1 MTNNEISYKTAY
13 LALGTTTS
21 PQTIT
26 TDSPSFTIT
35 LAEGEGDIPT
45 FYVGNN
51 KILGY
56 ITYLDIYDRFE
67 ISNIYVLREFRG
79 NGIASKMLQ
88 FVIDEGLN
96 KKINNIT
103 LEVNSKNTSAIA
115 LYHKYGFKEVAIR
128 SGYYSGTDGILME
141 KEMI

>member
-1 MTNNEISYKTAY
+1 MLTSKIDSLILQEFYNHYNSETNSYIDILKEEKTNPY
-13 LALGTTTS
+13 LKYC
-21 PQTIT
+21 
-26 TDSPSFTIT
+26 
-35 LAEGEGDIPT
+35 
-45 FYVGNN
+45 FYVVNN

>member
-1 MTNNEISYKTAY
+1 MLTSKIDSLILQEFYNHYNSETNSYIDILEEEKTNPY
-13 LALGTTTS
+13 LKYC
-21 PQTIT
+21 
-26 TDSPSFTIT
+26 
-35 LAEGEGDIPT
+35 

-96 KKINNIT
+96 KKINNLT

>member
-1 MTNNEISYKTAY
+1 MLTSKIDSLILQEFYNHYNSETNSYIDILEEEKTNPY
-13 LALGTTTS
+13 LKYC
-21 PQTIT
+21 
-26 TDSPSFTIT
+26 
-35 LAEGEGDIPT
+35 

>member
-1 MTNNEISYKTAY
+1 MLTSKIDSLILQEFYNHYNSETNSYIDILKEEKTNPY
-13 LALGTTTS
+13 LKYC
-21 PQTIT
+21 
-26 TDSPSFTIT
+26 
-35 LAEGEGDIPT
+35 

-56 ITYLDIYDRFE
+56 IAYLDIYDRFE

>member
-1 MTNNEISYKTAY
+1 MLTSKIDSLILQEFYNRYNSETNSYIDILKEEKANPY
-13 LALGTTTS
+13 LKYC
-21 PQTIT
+21 
-26 TDSPSFTIT
+26 
-35 LAEGEGDIPT
+35 

>member
-1 MTNNEISYKTAY
+1 MLTSKIDSLILQEFYNHYNSETNSYIDILEEEKTNPY
-13 LALGTTTS
+13 LKYC
-21 PQTIT
+21 
-26 TDSPSFTIT
+26 
-35 LAEGEGDIPT
+35 

-51 KILGY
+51 NILGY

-88 FVIDEGLN
+88 FVIAEGLN

>member
-1 MTNNEISYKTAY
+1 MLTSKIDSLILQEFYNHYNSETNSYIDIFKEEKTNPY
-13 LALGTTTS
+13 LKYC
-21 PQTIT
+21 
-26 TDSPSFTIT
+26 
-35 LAEGEGDIPT
+35 
-45 FYVGNN
+45 FYVENN

-67 ISNIYVLREFRG
+67 ISNIYVLRKFRNNNIG
-79 NGIASKMLQ
+79 SKMLQ
-88 FVIDEGLN
+88 FVIDEGL
-96 KKINNIT
+96 KKRINNIT
-103 LEVNSKNTSAIA
+103 LEVNSKNTNAIA

>member
-1 MTNNEISYKTAY
+1 MLTSKIDSLILQEFYNHYNSETNSYIDILEEEKTNPY
-13 LALGTTTS
+13 LTYC
-21 PQTIT
+21 
-26 TDSPSFTIT
+26 
-35 LAEGEGDIPT
+35 
-45 FYVGNN
+45 FYLGNN

>member
-1 MTNNEISYKTAY
+1 MLTSKIDSLILQEFYNHYNSETNSYIDILKEEKTNPY
-13 LALGTTTS
+13 LKYC
-21 PQTIT
+21 
-26 TDSPSFTIT
+26 
-35 LAEGEGDIPT
+35 

-67 ISNIYVLREFRG
+67 ISNIYVLREFRSNNIG
-79 NGIASKMLQ
+79 SKMLQ
-88 FVIDEGLN
+88 FVIYEGLN

>member
-1 MTNNEISYKTAY
+1 MLTNKVDFLILQEFYNHYNSETNSYIDILKEEKTNPY
-13 LALGTTTS
+13 LKYC
-21 PQTIT
+21 
-26 TDSPSFTIT
+26 
-35 LAEGEGDIPT
+35 
-45 FYVGNN
+45 FYVENN

-67 ISNIYVLREFRG
+67 ISNIYVLRKFRNNNIG
-79 NGIASKMLQ
+79 SKMLQ
-88 FVIDEGLN
+88 FVIDEGL
-96 KKINNIT
+96 KKRINNIT

>member
-1 MTNNEISYKTAY
+1 MLTSKIDSLILHEFYNHYNSETNSYIDILEEEKTNPY
-13 LALGTTTS
+13 LKYC
-21 PQTIT
+21 
-26 TDSPSFTIT
+26 
-35 LAEGEGDIPT
+35 

-51 KILGY
+51 NILGY

>member
-1 MTNNEISYKTAY
+1 MLTSKIDSLILQEFYNRYNSETNSYIDILKEEKANPY
-13 LALGTTTS
+13 LKYC
-21 PQTIT
+21 
-26 TDSPSFTIT
+26 
-35 LAEGEGDIPT
+35 

-56 ITYLDIYDRFE
+56 ITYLDIYDRFK

>member
-1 MTNNEISYKTAY
+1 MLTSKIDSLILQEFYNHYNSETNSYIDILKEEKTNPY
-13 LALGTTTS
+13 LKYC
-21 PQTIT
+21 
-26 TDSPSFTIT
+26 
-35 LAEGEGDIPT
+35 

-56 ITYLDIYDRFE
+56 ITYLDIYDTFE

>member
-1 MTNNEISYKTAY
+1 MLTSKIDSLILQEFYNRYNSETNSYIDILKEEKANPY
-13 LALGTTTS
+13 LKYC
-21 PQTIT
+21 
-26 TDSPSFTIT
+26 
-35 LAEGEGDIPT
+35 

-88 FVIDEGLN
+88 FVIYEGLN

>member
-1 MTNNEISYKTAY
+1 MLTSKIDSLKLQEFYNHYNSETNSYIDILKEEKTNPY
-13 LALGTTTS
+13 LKYC
-21 PQTIT
+21 
-26 TDSPSFTIT
+26 
-35 LAEGEGDIPT
+35 
-45 FYVGNN
+45 FYLGNN

>member
-1 MTNNEISYKTAY
+1 MLTSKIDSLMLQEFYNHYNSETNSSIDILKEEKTNPY
-13 LALGTTTS
+13 LKYC
-21 PQTIT
+21 
-26 TDSPSFTIT
+26 
-35 LAEGEGDIPT
+35 

-103 LEVNSKNTSAIA
+103 LEVNSKNTNAIA

>member
-1 MTNNEISYKTAY
+1 MLTSKIDSLILQEFYNHYNSETNSYIDILEEEKTNHY
-13 LALGTTTS
+13 LKYC
-21 PQTIT
+21 
-26 TDSPSFTIT
+26 
-35 LAEGEGDIPT
+35 

>member
-1 MTNNEISYKTAY
+1 MLTSKIDSLILQEFYNRYNSETNSYIDILKEEKTNPY
-13 LALGTTTS
+13 LKYC
-21 PQTIT
+21 
-26 TDSPSFTIT
+26 
-35 LAEGEGDIPT
+35 

>member
-1 MTNNEISYKTAY
+1 MLTSKIDSLILQEFYNHYNSETNSYIDILKEEKTNPY
-13 LALGTTTS
+13 LKYC
-21 PQTIT
+21 
-26 TDSPSFTIT
+26 
-35 LAEGEGDIPT
+35 

-115 LYHKYGFKEVAIR
+115 LYHKYGFKKVAIR

>member
-1 MTNNEISYKTAY
+1 MLTNKVDSLILQEFYNHYNIETNSYIDILKEEKTNPY
-13 LALGTTTS
+13 LKYC
-21 PQTIT
+21 
-26 TDSPSFTIT
+26 
-35 LAEGEGDIPT
+35 
-45 FYVGNN
+45 FYVENN

-67 ISNIYVLREFRG
+67 ISNFYVLRKFRNNNIG
-79 NGIASKMLQ
+79 SKMLQ

-96 KKINNIT
+96 KRINNIT
-103 LEVNSKNTSAIA
+103 LEVNSKNTNAIA

-128 SGYYSGTDGILME
+128 SGYYSGTNGILME

>member
-1 MTNNEISYKTAY
+1 MEAVLRSWPRYVFVRRVVGVVTSNQKTNPY
-13 LALGTTTS
+13 LKYC
-21 PQTIT
+21 
-26 TDSPSFTIT
+26 
-35 LAEGEGDIPT
+35 

>member
-1 MTNNEISYKTAY
+1 MLTSKIDSLILQEFYNHYNNETNSFIDILKEEKTNPY
-13 LALGTTTS
+13 LKYC
-21 PQTIT
+21 
-26 TDSPSFTIT
+26 
-35 LAEGEGDIPT
+35 
-45 FYVGNN
+45 FYVENN
-51 KILGY
+51 EILGY

-103 LEVNSKNTSAIA
+103 LEVNSKNTNAIA

-128 SGYYSGTDGILME
+128 SGYYSGTDGILMK

>member
-1 MTNNEISYKTAY
+1 MLTSKIDSLILQEFYNHYNSETNSYIDILKEEKTNPY
-13 LALGTTTS
+13 LKYC
-21 PQTIT
+21 
-26 TDSPSFTIT
+26 
-35 LAEGEGDIPT
+35 

-67 ISNIYVLREFRG
+67 ISYIYVLREFRG

-115 LYHKYGFKEVAIR
+115 LYHKYGFKKVAIR

>member
-1 MTNNEISYKTAY
+1 MLTSKIDSLILQEFYNHYNSETNSYIDILKEGKTNPY
-13 LALGTTTS
+13 LKYC
-21 PQTIT
+21 
-26 TDSPSFTIT
+26 
-35 LAEGEGDIPT
+35 

>member
-1 MTNNEISYKTAY
+1 MLTSKIDSLILQEFYNHYNSETNSYIDILKEEKTNPY
-13 LALGTTTS
+13 LKYC
-21 PQTIT
+21 
-26 TDSPSFTIT
+26 
-35 LAEGEGDIPT
+35 

-88 FVIDEGLN
+88 FVIDEDLN

-115 LYHKYGFKEVAIR
+115 LYHKYGFKKVAIR

>member
-1 MTNNEISYKTAY
+1 MLTSKIDSLILQEFYNRYNSETNSYIDILKEEKANPY
-13 LALGTTTS
+13 LKYC
-21 PQTIT
+21 
-26 TDSPSFTIT
+26 
-35 LAEGEGDIPT
+35 

-51 KILGY
+51 KLLGY

-88 FVIDEGLN
+88 FVIYEGLN

>member
-1 MTNNEISYKTAY
+1 MLTSKIDSLILQEFYNHYNSETNSYIDILEEEKTNPY
-13 LALGTTTS
+13 LKYC
-21 PQTIT
+21 
-26 TDSPSFTIT
+26 
-35 LAEGEGDIPT
+35 

-115 LYHKYGFKEVAIR
+115 LYHKYGFNEVAIR

>member
-1 MTNNEISYKTAY
+1 MLTSKIDSLILQEFYNHYNSETNSYIDILEEEKTNPY
-13 LALGTTTS
+13 LKYC
-21 PQTIT
+21 
-26 TDSPSFTIT
+26 
-35 LAEGEGDIPT
+35 

-51 KILGY
+51 NILGY

-103 LEVNSKNTSAIA
+103 LEVNSKNTSAIT

>member
-1 MTNNEISYKTAY
+1 MLTSKIDSLILQEFYNHYNSETNYYIDILEEEKTNPY
-13 LALGTTTS
+13 LKYC
-21 PQTIT
+21 
-26 TDSPSFTIT
+26 
-35 LAEGEGDIPT
+35 

>member
-1 MTNNEISYKTAY
+1 MLTSKIDSLILQEFYNHYNSETNSYIDILEEEKTNPY
-13 LALGTTTS
+13 LKYC
-21 PQTIT
+21 
-26 TDSPSFTIT
+26 
-35 LAEGEGDIPT
+35 

-128 SGYYSGTDGILME
+128 SGYYSVTDGILME

>member
-1 MTNNEISYKTAY
+1 MLTSKIDSLILQEFYNHYNSETNSYIDILKEEKTNPY
-13 LALGTTTS
+13 LKYY
-21 PQTIT
+21 
-26 TDSPSFTIT
+26 
-35 LAEGEGDIPT
+35 

>member
-1 MTNNEISYKTAY
+1 MLTSKIDSLILQEFYNHYNSETNSYIDILKEEKANPY
-13 LALGTTTS
+13 LKYC
-21 PQTIT
+21 
-26 TDSPSFTIT
+26 
-35 LAEGEGDIPT
+35 

-67 ISNIYVLREFRG
+67 ISNIYVLRKFRNNNIG
-79 NGIASKMLQ
+79 SKMLQ
-88 FVIDEGLN
+88 FVIDEGL
-96 KKINNIT
+96 KKRINNIT

>member
-1 MTNNEISYKTAY
+1 MLTSKIDSLILQEFYNHYNIETNSYIDILKEEKTNPY
-13 LALGTTTS
+13 LKYC
-21 PQTIT
+21 
-26 TDSPSFTIT
+26 
-35 LAEGEGDIPT
+35 
-45 FYVGNN
+45 FYVENN

-67 ISNIYVLREFRG
+67 ISNIYVLRKFRNNNIG
-79 NGIASKMLQ
+79 SKMLQ
-88 FVIDEGLN
+88 FVIDEGL
-96 KKINNIT
+96 KKRINNIT
-103 LEVNSKNTSAIA
+103 LEVNSKNTNAIA

>member
-1 MTNNEISYKTAY
+1 MLTSKIDSLILQEFYNHYNSDTNSYIDILEEEKTNPY
-13 LALGTTTS
+13 LKYC
-21 PQTIT
+21 
-26 TDSPSFTIT
+26 
-35 LAEGEGDIPT
+35 